1 MKSKSIDFVF
11 AKQRKQRLGAKA
23 TKDLSNV
30 NHIKQNKVIDLHG
43 ASDDEFDE
51 DRIME
56 TFFAT
61 SVSELTIGF
70 ENDLDVEIQHDFGNH
85 DEYDDSVDLDSASY
99 SEFHDIKHE
108 LDGDFELDNQNLKD
122 FDRVQVD
129 FEWID
134 IGAADW
140 NGIRDE
146 YERAFQR
153 AYHIFGDYED
163 EESRDSGLDQIE
175 KFASENVDQDL
186 LEQEN
191 LSLSKIGAYLK
202 EFDVE
207 VQMDRDLQQLERLQ
221 QLELQRIESFEANHE
236 LDHELENSYAAL
248 RERMARA
255 SLGVT
260 LRPIALLSI
269 FHINNQS
276 V

>member
-1 MKSKSIDFVF
+1 LKSKSIVFVF

-61 SVSELTIGF
+61 SVSELSIGF
-70 ENDLDVEIQHDFGNH
+70 ENDLDREIQYDFGNH
-85 DEYDDSVDLDSASY
+85 DEYDDSVD
-99 SEFHDIKHE
+99 F
-108 LDGDFELDNQNLKD
+108 Q
-122 FDRVQVD
+122 
-129 FEWID
+129 WID
-134 IGAADW
+134 IGAPDW
-140 NGIRDE
+140 NGMRDE

-163 EESRDSGLDQIE
+163 EESRDSGFDQIE

-207 VQMDRDLQQLERLQ
+207 VQIDRDLQQLERLQ
-221 QLELQRIESFEANHE
+221 QFELQRIESFEANHE

-248 RERMARA
+248 RERMAHA
-255 SLGVT
+255 SLDVT
-260 LRPIALLSI
+260 LRPLALSSI
-269 FHINNQS
+269 FHINNHS